1 MAVRTLGR
9 FAAFVGLTLTLAA
22 LVPASPTAAH
32 VPRPAATHVTFRSA
46 DGITLRGHLWAG
58 GSTAVV
64 FSHMYGTTESI
75 WFDLAG
81 VLAAQGYTVLT
92 FDFRGAGRSSGRL
105 VIARVYRDT
114 LAAVQFIRTRRPQRI
129 VLVGAS
135 MGGTASI
142 VAAGQTKVDGLIV
155 IASGMRF
162 RGLDVRPYLGM
173 LRMPKLFIVGS
184 RDAPFHQSV
193 RMMYDLTLRPKQL
206 LVVPTALH
214 GTYMFQIR
222 RHREAI
228 YAAIT
233 GSLRG
238 IAAGK

>member
-1 MAVRTLGR
+1 MAGR
-9 FAAFVGLTLTLAA
+9 LLRLAAVSGLILSLAAFAAAGTARPE
-22 LVPASPTAAH
+22 PA
-32 VPRPAATHVTFRSA
+32 HVTFRSA
-46 DGITLRGHLWAG
+46 DGVTLRGHLWAG
-58 GSTAVV
+58 GPTAVV

-92 FDFRGAGRSSGRL
+92 FDFRGVGRSSGRL
-105 VIARVYRDT
+105 VIAQVYRDT
-114 LAAVQFIRTRRPQRI
+114 LAAAQFIRARGPQRI
-129 VLVGAS
+129 ILAGAS

-142 VAAGQTKVDGLIV
+142 VAAGHTKVDGLIV
-155 IASGMRF
+155 IASGLRF
-162 RGLDVRPYLGM
+162 RGLDVRPQLGA

-184 RDAPFHQSV
+184 QDAPFNQSV
-193 RMMYDLTLRPKQL
+193 RTMYDLAPQPKRV

-214 GTYMFQIR
+214 GTYMFQVA
-222 RHREAI
+222 RHRQAI

-233 GSLRG
+233 ESLRQ